1 MIIENG
7 TIEFKTR
14 EAAAIDPETGYR
26 QKPSSSPT
34 WGQTVP
40 CQFNALKYNQLARV
54 LGEKATLASYEVF
67 VEEDTETPSE
77 QVRLKDRAGNVVGE
91 FSVIQ
96 VEPLDAVCEKRI
108 LV

>member
-1 MIIENG
+1 MIIQNG

-26 QKPSSSPT
+26 QKTAAVT
-34 WGQTVP
+34 WGEPVP
-40 CQFNALKYNQLARV
+40 CQFNALTFNQLARV
-54 LGEKATLASYEVF
+54 QGEAFTEAKYEIF
-67 VEEDTETPSE
+67 IEEDSPTPTE
-77 QVRLKDRAGNVVGE
+77 QLRLKRLDGTEVGE

-96 VEPLDAVCEKRI
+96 VEPLEAVCEKRI